1 MSRATPI
8 ACIFVESDTVPVPAQ
23 DQGSLFCAADL
34 FSTPTSDLAYEANK
48 LYSCVQNEHT
58 WDRPRAR
65 LPIMAWPRHA
75 CKHAAP
81 RGPRP
86 AESTCRRRQRGG
98 PQPSASA
105 GGDDRSR
112 PESLPGDMS
121 GHSFWLPLPCAAA
134 GTWLPPARGPPGV
147 PQLTHSPVPT
157 PKPRS
162 SPPCVRSLSV
172 ARLCKRRSRQGI
184 CGRGLSTCA
193 PARPPAYALVCLPK
207 ASRALSATTSINQN
221 PSAPCVD

>member
-112 PESLPGDMS
+112 PESPPGDMS

-134 GTWLPPARGPPGV
+134 GTWLPPARPVCPSLLT
-147 PQLTHSPVPT
+147 PQSQL
-157 PKPRS
+157 S
-162 SPPCVRSLSV
+162 SLAPLLR
-172 ARLCKRRSRQGI
+172 ARGW
-184 CGRGLSTCA
+184 GLQ
-193 PARPPAYALVCLPK
+193 RV
-207 ASRALSATTSINQN
+207 
-221 PSAPCVD
+221 